1 MPMTSTAEPGQQGGP
16 LQDQQG
22 APMTGPLPIR
32 VTGGRT
38 VGVAIA
44 IPDPFGRRLQQRRA
58 SFGDPL
64 ASSIPTHITL
74 LPPTSLPPAAAGADG
89 PAVDQVGEH
98 LAAVAATAAPFRIR
112 LRGTAT
118 FRPVSPVVFVQL
130 VEGIGE
136 CELLERRVR
145 EGPLQR
151 EIAFPYHPHVT
162 IAHDLPQPRLD
173 EAFESLADFDCRFI
187 VSELHL
193 YEHGTDGVWRPEQS
207 FAFTGQGLA

>member
-1 MPMTSTAEPGQQGGP
+1 
-16 LQDQQG
+16 
-22 APMTGPLPIR
+22 MTGPLP
-32 VTGGRT
+32 VQVAGGRT

-44 IPDPFGRRLQQRRA
+44 IPDPFGRRLQQHRA

-64 ASSIPTHITL
+64 AGSIPTHITL
-74 LPPTSLPPAAAGADG
+74 LPPTSLPPAATGGLGGVTSGADASSD
-89 PAVDQVGEH
+89 PVGEH

-130 VEGIGE
+130 VEGLGE
-136 CELLERRVR
+136 CELLERQVR
-145 EGPLQR
+145 QGPLQR

-162 IAHDLPQPRLD
+162 IAHDLPEDRLD
-173 EAFESLADFDCRFI
+173 EAFEALADFDCRFV

-193 YEHGTDGVWRPEQS
+193 YEHGSDGVWRPEQS
-207 FAFTGQGLA
+207 FPFTGAGLV